1 MVIGIFVRLFCCYV
15 WTTKSLFK
23 WYNKSIG
30 KVIVLHCKPTAV
42 FLSHLAVCCFGC
54 CFLEPWCS
62 GKCVLLEHGAGQ
74 SQSSC
79 WHFRLIYCSRSE
91 KWDYGII
98 LSHQCPRDTGLDC
111 LTLCDSVTKAWLSRS
126 CTQLF
131 SSVDP
136 HKFVSKWELGIC
148 GKVTFWSE
156 NASTALVAS
165 CKAVVEVL
173 CFP

>member
-1 MVIGIFVRLFCCYV
+1 MVIGIFVRLLCCYV

-54 CFLEPWCS
+54 CLLEPWCS

-111 LTLCDSVTKAWLSRS
+111 LTLCDSVTKVWLSRS

-136 HKFVSKWELGIC
+136 HKFVSKWELGIR